1 MELNWSRW
9 SRCESSFGLLLV
21 PSQPGIFALAEEVME
36 SSGANARR
44 LLAVFEINEAE
55 NLAFALSR
63 FFAPG
68 SAWQERLTQTRCYLR
83 YVVITDDEKRSSA
96 TDALKRWLNSQ
107 LDAAAQVFEHPLRRS
122 ETEEAATAA
131 ERAVDRVMANKHVF
145 QA

>member
-21 PSQPGIFALAEEVME
+21 PHQPGIFALAEEVTE
-36 SSGANARR
+36 SSGPNARR

-68 SAWQERLTQTRCYLR
+68 GAWQERLKQTRCYVR
-83 YVVITDDEKRSSA
+83 YVVMTDDKKRSA
-96 TDALKRWLNSQ
+96 AAELLKRWLNSQ
-107 LDAAAQVFEHPLRRS
+107 LDNAAQVFEQPVRRS
-122 ETEEAATAA
+122 EAREEAATIA
-131 ERAVDRVMANKHVF
+131 ERAVDRVLANH
-145 QA
+145 